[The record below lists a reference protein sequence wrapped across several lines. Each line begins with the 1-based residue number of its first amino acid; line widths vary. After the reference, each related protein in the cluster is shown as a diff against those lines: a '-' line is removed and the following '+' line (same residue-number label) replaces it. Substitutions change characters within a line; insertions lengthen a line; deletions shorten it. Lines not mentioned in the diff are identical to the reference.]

1 MTQSIQVLIIGAGQA
16 GLAVANALKKRGI
29 DLQIV
34 DRNMRLGDSW
44 RHRYRS
50 LTLFTP
56 RSLSALDGLSLSGDP
71 EGYATGPEFAD
82 YLDRYARERNINVRL
97 ATTVRNLSI
106 ETTGGFVATL
116 DVGDKLHAEAVILAA
131 GAFQRPVVPAMGQ
144 HFSGAIRQLT
154 VANYRTPTDVPPGAV
169 LVVGDGASGRDIA
182 ADLAG
187 SHAVT
192 LACGRPRRLLPE
204 RILGITT
211 WRWLR
216 TLGLM
221 GASADSPIGKIM
233 RRADPFPNRQ
243 RDLDHLRGLGIDIRS
258 RLTAIAGDVASFSDG
273 TKLKPTT
280 IVWCLGYRDDFG
292 WLTVPGALSAEGL
305 PLHQEGRSPIPG
317 LWYVGRPWQR
327 NRASGLVMGV
337 SDDAAIIAEQ
347 TANWLK
353 HRMLQD

>member
-1 MTQSIQVLIIGAGQA
+1 MTHSIQVLIIGAGQA
-16 GLAVANALKKRGI
+16 GLAVANALKNLGI
-29 DLQIV
+29 DSLVV
-34 DRNMRLGDSW
+34 DRNMRVGDSW

-56 RSLSALDGLSLSGDP
+56 RSLSALDDLSLSGDP
-71 EGYATGPEFAD
+71 EGYATGLEFAD
-82 YLDRYARERNINVRL
+82 YLDRYAGERNINVRL
-97 ATTVRNLSI
+97 ATTVCDLSVK
-106 ETTGGFVATL
+106 TTCGFVATL
-116 DVGDKLHAEAVILAA
+116 DADEKLHANAVIVAA
-131 GAFQRPVVPAMGQ
+131 GAFQRPVFPAMGRN
-144 HFSGAIRQLT
+144 FSGAIGQLT
-154 VANYRTPTDVPPGAV
+154 VASYQAPADVPPGAV

-187 SHAVT
+187 SHEVT

-204 RILGITT
+204 RILGIAT

-221 GASADSPIGKIM
+221 GASADSPIGKFM

-243 RDLDHLRGLGIDIRS
+243 RGLDHLRGLGIDIRS

-273 TKLKPTT
+273 TNLKPTT
-280 IVWCLGYRDDFG
+280 IVWCLGYRDDLG
-292 WLTVPGALSAEGL
+292 WLTIPGALGAEGQ
-305 PLHQEGRSPIPG
+305 PLHKEGQSPIPG

-337 SDDAAIIAEQ
+337 SVDAAIIARQ
-347 TANWLK
+347 TANWL
-353 HRMLQD
+353 RQFT